1 MIASFFQSLES
12 HSVAYLLISGQATV
26 LYGAATFSEDIDL
39 WIEPSP
45 ENVERFRTALR
56 EVNARYY
63 KLTPPLETPYLRSG
77 HGFHFFLGELDNE
90 AMFIDVL
97 GCPPRSRV
105 FAVALGES
113 RHFETDWG
121 RLPTVGLRDLIELKK
136 TQRLADYPIISTL
149 TLGVVEASDVSAETL
164 SWAVTNLF
172 TAESFLFFN
181 EHYPQWVQSSD
192 VPSTLTRLA
201 GRPADEIPD
210 SVIEEAARWMNAAMA
225 RHQRADRNYWRPIIE
240 ELRELRRDRI
250 LMHEG
255 TPV

>member
-1 MIASFFQSLES
+1 LS
-12 HSVAYLLISGQATV
+12 HTPSRICWISGQATV

-97 GCPPRSRV
+97 GRPPRSRL

-136 TQRLADYPIISTL
+136 RSGSLTIRLSVHSLWASSKRLMSQRKL
-149 TLGVVEASDVSAETL
+149 
-164 SWAVTNLF
+164 
-172 TAESFLFFN
+172 
-181 EHYPQWVQSSD
+181 
-192 VPSTLTRLA
+192 
-201 GRPADEIPD
+201 
-210 SVIEEAARWMNAAMA
+210 
-225 RHQRADRNYWRPIIE
+225 
-240 ELRELRRDRI
+240 
-250 LMHEG
+250 
-255 TPV
+255 